1 MVWPG
6 FWHIPYSYRKSR
18 VFYFSTERW
27 NEYKTPSS
35 FTSHAMIAIDKLL
48 SFCWWKLILKIL
60 WLPNRVEELQRGQ
73 KNCQRLARQGNV
85 NVNVPQTP
93 NCRIYA
99 KKGWDYIWARNP
111 DRKPQPTG
119 TKSSQGLQ
127 VNLTMEDICVVL
139 YFINATD
146 LKLRQLIWPA
156 ARGRCNDEII
166 RLGVRHIQFVSKN
179 HNVIITKKKK
189 IYKAFGYTFYF
200 F

>member
-1 MVWPG
+1 M
-6 FWHIPYSYRKSR
+6 SR
-18 VFYFSTERW
+18 VFCLRYLSTEHW
-27 NEYKTPSS
+27 VQGT
-35 FTSHAMIAIDKLL
+35 LL
-48 SFCWWKLILKIL
+48 LYVACNRQVLGFCWWKLILKIL

-127 VNLTMEDICVVL
+127 VNLTMEDFCVVL

-156 ARGRCNDEII
+156 ACGRRNVEMIRPGVWHIYPIHSGMSMVFFLHQQRTLGKMHTLDLRII
-166 RLGVRHIQFVSKN
+166 KLH
-179 HNVIITKKKK
+179 T
-189 IYKAFGYTFYF
+189 
-200 F
+200 